1 MVELTDREN
10 YEQIC
15 YRLILLYDNRKINGE
30 DPITYRFFGS
40 KPEEIKIVLPL
51 FTADMMES
59 LFMNQPFR
67 PTYDPHLDA
76 DYLQYHETA
85 KAEMDALQRV
95 GETPKARRVRMPSPE
110 TDWEI
115 VHKAAQGTPSTSLSL
130 LNNEVLIIV
139 LVDHDR
145 LPTPGQTE
153 AARALKRRSSH
164 QPATSSRPPPPE
176 LNRRSTVIHKIEK
189 EERKVNGPRSPM
201 PKTPALPQGHE
212 HAHTRR
218 DRDHARQGNYTTP
231 LRSPQ
236 PMRSPQT
243 PASNW
248 HEYEHTPRAPAHTGG
263 LAVPTADVVKWA
275 ANVPLPNTPLTGGFT
290 RFTNPHGNGVNVP
303 SSTYRPPPPRTDY
316 GPPSSP
322 RSQKPAPSP
331 NRTPRKRASA
341 VVDQAFL
348 DDIQRLAEINS
359 ELDTP
364 PFSKLHSSTRR
375 NLDRLSTS
383 ISQSGLPRR
392 RDASPVKGKMGN
404 VFRLMNKENVPHTG
418 GEPVLRRKRS
428 VFGGRE
434 KEKDKEKDKENKRE
448 STYATVS
455 SGAERERERK
465 SVYGTFDEPLDTQFK
480 NVPGG
485 LSDGN
490 RRARREYSSYLLHF
504 YPVHL
509 GTTRPLYN
517 DSVIPVR
524 S

>member
-1 MVELTDREN
+1 M
-10 YEQIC
+10 
-15 YRLILLYDNRKINGE
+15 
-30 DPITYRFFGS
+30 
-40 KPEEIKIVLPL
+40 
-51 FTADMMES
+51 
-59 LFMNQPFR
+59 
-67 PTYDPHLDA
+67 
-76 DYLQYHETA
+76 
-85 KAEMDALQRV
+85 
-95 GETPKARRVRMPSPE
+95 
-110 TDWEI
+110 
-115 VHKAAQGTPSTSLSL
+115 
-130 LNNEVLIIV
+130 IV

-212 HAHTRR
+212 HTRR
-218 DRDHARQGNYTTP
+218 DRDRDHTRQANYTTA

-243 PASNW
+243 PGATW
-248 HEYEHTPRAPAHTGG
+248 HDYDNTPRASAPSGG
-263 LAVPTADVVKWA
+263 LVVPTADVVKWA
-275 ANVPLPNTPLTGGFT
+275 ANVPLPNTPITGGFT

-316 GPPSSP
+316 GPPPVSP
-322 RSQKPAPSP
+322 RSHTPTQKPAHSP

-359 ELDTP
+359 ELDTA

-375 NLDRLSTS
+375 NLNRLSTS

-392 RDASPVKGKMGN
+392 RERDASPAKGKMGN
-404 VFRLMNKENVPHTG
+404 VFRLMNKENVPTTG

-428 VFGGRE
+428 VFGGR
-434 KEKDKEKDKENKRE
+434 DKENRRE

-455 SGAERERERK
+455 SGAEKERK
-465 SVYGTFDEPLDTQFK
+465 SVYGTFHEPLDTQFR

-490 RRARREYSSYLLHF
+490 RRPRRESLLPPLLFPMDFYLA
-504 YPVHL
+504 
-509 GTTRPLYN
+509 
-517 DSVIPVR
+517 
-524 S
+524 

>member
-1 MVELTDREN
+1 MT
-10 YEQIC
+10 
-15 YRLILLYDNRKINGE
+15 
-30 DPITYRFFGS
+30 
-40 KPEEIKIVLPL
+40 
-51 FTADMMES
+51 
-59 LFMNQPFR
+59 
-67 PTYDPHLDA
+67 
-76 DYLQYHETA
+76 
-85 KAEMDALQRV
+85 
-95 GETPKARRVRMPSPE
+95 
-110 TDWEI
+110 
-115 VHKAAQGTPSTSLSL
+115 
-130 LNNEVLIIV
+130 V

-212 HAHTRR
+212 HAYTR
-218 DRDHARQGNYTTP
+218 RDHARQGNYTTP

-248 HEYEHTPRAPAHTGG
+248 HEYENTPRATAATGG
-263 LAVPTADVVKWA
+263 GLVVPTADVVKWA
-275 ANVPLPNTPLTGGFT
+275 ANVPLPNTPITGGFT

-316 GPPSSP
+316 GPPASP

-341 VVDQAFL
+341 IVDQAFL

-375 NLDRLSTS
+375 NLNRLSTS
-383 ISQSGLPRR
+383 ISQSGLPRK
-392 RDASPVKGKMGN
+392 RDVSPANRKMGN
-404 VFRLMNKENVPHTG
+404 VFRLMNKENVPTTG

-434 KEKDKEKDKENKRE
+434 QEKDKENKRE
-448 STYATVS
+448 SAYATVS
-455 SGAERERERK
+455 SGAERERK
-465 SVYGTFDEPLDTQFK
+465 SVYGTFNEPLDTQFK

-485 LSDGN
+485 LIDGN
-490 RRARREYSSYLLHF
+490 RRPRRECSPPLPLDH
-504 YPVHL
+504 VHL
-509 GTTRPLYN
+509 LTIPWRPLST
-517 DSVIPVR
+517 DPVIAVR